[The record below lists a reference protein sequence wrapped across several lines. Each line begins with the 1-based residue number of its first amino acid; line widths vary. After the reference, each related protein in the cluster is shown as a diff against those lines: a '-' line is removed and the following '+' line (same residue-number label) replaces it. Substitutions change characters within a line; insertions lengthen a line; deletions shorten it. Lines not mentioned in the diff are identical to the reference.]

1 MMEWDS
7 RMHNTR
13 SVQVLKAAI
22 PFFDVSVGEQIDM
35 EGLLSAVRP
44 FSCARERRI
53 LDMFL
58 QFFQMRRM
66 MEMMQLVQAMQEM
79 QSAAQNFP
87 GSTDGEV
94 TDENPSGQDSFMGM
108 PSPDMMSM
116 LKTMIPPEQQEMVDS
131 MTAMMSMMQSR
142 PEEPG
147 EGEKEDEPVD
157 I

>member
-44 FSCARERRI
+44 FSSGRERKM
-53 LDMFL
+53 LDLFL

-66 MEMMQLVQAMQEM
+66 MEMMQVM
-79 QSAAQNFP
+79 QSMQQAQERA
-87 GSTDGEV
+87 GE
-94 TDENPSGQDSFMGM
+94 TPADPFDL
-108 PSPDMMSM
+108 
-116 LKTMIPPEQQEMVDS
+116 LKTMLPAEEQETLDMVSS
-131 MTAMMSMMQSR
+131 MMAMMQSSSPDSDVTGEQA
-142 PEEPG
+142 PENDKKG
-147 EGEKEDEPVD
+147 EDGEYEGVD
-157 I
+157 F

>member
-44 FSCARERRI
+44 FSSGRERKM
-53 LDMFL
+53 LDLFL

-66 MEMMQLVQAMQEM
+66 MEMMQVM
-79 QSAAQNFP
+79 QSMQQAQERA
-87 GSTDGEV
+87 GE
-94 TDENPSGQDSFMGM
+94 TPADPFDL
-108 PSPDMMSM
+108 
-116 LKTMIPPEQQEMVDS
+116 LKKRCGLA
-131 MTAMMSMMQSR
+131 TAPISKSK
-142 PEEPG
+142 G
-147 EGEKEDEPVD
+147 GHNG
-157 I
+157 